1 MWLSAEAEANKSRR
15 ATELLLAELNESQ
28 ERNDVLQEE
37 LEKIR
42 RKQMEG
48 MREMSLAVGKWRDI
62 SFDRVLEKSELRKG
76 VCFSMPYG

>member
-1 MWLSAEAEANKSRR
+1 
-15 ATELLLAELNESQ
+15 
-28 ERNDVLQEE
+28 
-37 LEKIR
+37 
-42 RKQMEG
+42 MEG